1 MPRPKALNEQ
11 SAMTRRTAEP
21 KSIGDGDALT
31 NEENGKR
38 YSNEPSPTENE
49 HSDDTRAKKCEP
61 ATRPNDEP
69 RLGVEP
75 PGDRLL
81 NGAHWI

>member
-1 MPRPKALNEQ
+1 MPRTEALNEQ
-11 SAMTRRTAEP
+11 SAMTRWTAEP
-21 KSIGDGDALT
+21 KSKDDSDALT
-31 NEENGKR
+31 DNEAGKR

-49 HSDDTRAKKCEP
+49 HSDDTREKKCEP

-69 RLGVEP
+69 RLGVEA

-81 NGAHWI
+81 NGVHWI